1 MGKEEKKVEN
11 NEEIKEEI
19 VEKAEETNNTEI
31 NENSPSVESD
41 TETIEV
47 VNNDENTEKVEDTNN
62 VENNENNEVV
72 NSIENVGN
80 PENVVKKKSK
90 KSLIIIL
97 SVLGTLLVGILMFVI
112 INNSILEQK
121 KGKLDYYNGTYSFYV
136 EDEDDSALYVTG
148 LIKLQNG
155 SVASK
160 KIGTTNKEES
170 GSYSIDKDKKINMYL
185 TTSIYLGEMNGKDI
199 EFTLKDGDNLVGY
212 RKNKV
217 LKLKYEGETSIFDSI
232 YKSSE
237 FEEKLTENVNRGKKY
252 LNKHEE
258 EQLAG
263 RENPYTVTNEYD
275 GVYSCYVEDT
285 NDSGYA
291 YYAGAYVAFE
301 NGKTYLRST
310 RFDTKN
316 TLGYFGI
323 ENEKLVFELGKGD
336 KYEAVKEEK
345 NIKATLV
352 SGYNIT
358 GNSNS
363 KELVLKYVDSVE
375 NKYNYLSEQAIKKYG
390 ETIKEKGTAFVK
402 KADEKLEAEK
412 KEKYKASCQTYTY
425 DELARNPSGMK
436 GKPVKVTG
444 EVIQSMK
451 STYGN
456 SVTLRVNI
464 TKWGTYSTYYKDTV
478 YVTYTYP
485 DSSAE
490 RILEDD
496 IITIYG
502 DSTGETSYQST
513 LGGTITIPSI
523 DAKYIERN

>member
-19 VEKAEETNNTEI
+19 IENTEEANNAETNEVLTNAESTEELEATNSVENTEK
-31 NENSPSVESD
+31 N
-41 TETIEV
+41 EV
-47 VNNDENTEKVEDTNN
+47 VNNV
-62 VENNENNEVV
+62 
-72 NSIENVGN
+72 ENVGTH
-80 PENVVKKKSK
+80 ENEEKKKSK
-90 KSLIIIL
+90 KNLIIIL
-97 SVLGTLLVGILMFVI
+97 SIVGVLLIGAIIGVI
-112 INNSILEQK
+112 VYNSILDQK

-136 EDEDDSALYVTG
+136 EDTDDSALYATG
-148 LIKLQNG
+148 MIRIQNG
-155 SVASK
+155 VIASK
-160 KIGTTNKEES
+160 KIGTTEKEES
-170 GSYSIDKDKKINMYL
+170 GTFGIEKDKKL
-185 TTSIYLGEMNGKDI
+185 TLIIESSIYSGKLNGKDI
-199 EFTLKDGDNLVGY
+199 EFSLKEGVNLAGG
-212 RKNKV
+212 RNNKV
-217 LKLKYEGETSIFDSI
+217 LNLKYEGETSVYDDL
-232 YKSSE
+232 YKSSG
-237 FEEKLTENVNRGKKY
+237 FEEKLTESVQKGKEYLKKY
-252 LNKHEE
+252 EE

-263 RENPYTVTNEYD
+263 RENPYTLTKDYD
-275 GVYSCYVEDT
+275 GIYSCYVEDT
-285 NDSGYA
+285 NGSGSP
-291 YYAGAYVAFE
+291 YYAGGYVVFE
-301 NGKTYLRST
+301 EGKAYLRST
-310 RFDTKN
+310 AHANKN
-316 TLGYFGI
+316 ILGYCGL
-323 ENEKLVFELGKGD
+323 ENDKFAFEFEKGN

-345 NIKATLV
+345 NIKATLI
-352 SGYNIT
+352 SGYNIS
-358 GNSNS
+358 GNEIN
-363 KELVLKYVDSVE
+363 KELLLTYVDSVE
-375 NKYNYLSEQAIKKYG
+375 KKYDYLSDAAIKKYG
-390 ETIKEKGTAFVK
+390 EKIEEKGKAFIK
-402 KADEKLEAEK
+402 KVNEKREAEK